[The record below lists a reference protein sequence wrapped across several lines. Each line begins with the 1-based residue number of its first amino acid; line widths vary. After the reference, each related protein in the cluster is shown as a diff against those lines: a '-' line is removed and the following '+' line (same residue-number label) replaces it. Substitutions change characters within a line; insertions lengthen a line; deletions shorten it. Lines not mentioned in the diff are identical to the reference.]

1 MNDERLEQEND
12 ILSDVLWSQ
21 VFELLLFMTNDIFPS
36 DFYEHSP
43 NGIVKVYFQ
52 KKYKISF
59 K

>member
-1 MNDERLEQEND
+1 MNDRLEKESD
-12 ILSDVLWSQ
+12 ILSDVLWTQ
-21 VFELLLFMTNDIFPS
+21 VFELLLFMHNDIFPS

-43 NGIVKVYFQ
+43 DGIVKIYFQ

>member
-1 MNDERLEQEND
+1 MNDERIEKESH
-12 ILSDVLWSQ
+12 ILSDVLWTQ
-21 VFELLLFMTNDIFPS
+21 VFELLLFMHNDIFPS

-43 NGIVKVYFQ
+43 EGIVKVYFQ